1 MLGKLAKGAKNLASD
16 AAHTVVGDFGR
27 EAIHK
32 LNNAVG
38 SDRVLYRHPKK
49 FTVTEDDVRRVTA
62 LKKRTEKELKLADI
76 YYQSLSDAASNRVN
90 TDSLYFQAAS
100 NIAKGHVVLEAEN
113 LDHQL
118 ALTKA
123 QSQIAGK
130 RREIAGILEADAQA
144 EMMAVISTYQTI
156 DVQAQPV
163 NPHQQHQAGQ
173 HPYGG
178 V

>member
-1 MLGKLAKGAKNLASD
+1 MLGKLTKAAKNLASD
-16 AAHTVVGDFGR
+16 AAHTVVGDIGR
-27 EAIHK
+27 QTVHK
-32 LNNAVG
+32 LNNAIG
-38 SDRVLYRHPKK
+38 SDRVLYRTPKK
-49 FTVTEDDVRRVTA
+49 FTVTEDDVRRAAA
-62 LKKRTEKELKLADI
+62 LKARTAKELQLADI

-100 NIAKGHVVLEAEN
+100 NIAKGHAVLEAEN

-144 EMMAVISTYQTI
+144 EMMATIAAYQTI

-163 NPHQQHQAGQ
+163 NAQYQ
-173 HPYGG
+173 HPYGD